1 MLGDIIGELIAEFI
15 SEVIW
20 NLIIKP
26 IGLVLFCIFSA
37 IFKGIFRFFK
47 FIYQR
52 IAAAA
57 VIVTSPIRRLF
68 KREKKDSIMEEPEA
82 ISEMSSATVDDT
94 RFSAR
99 YYDR

>member
-15 SEVIW
+15 SEIIW

-26 IGLVLFCIFSA
+26 IGLVLFCFFSA

-52 IAAAA
+52 ISAAAA
-57 VIVTSPIRRLF
+57 FVTSPIRRLF
-68 KREKKDSIMEEPEA
+68 KREKKSDIMEGPET
-82 ISEMSSATVDDT
+82 ISELASATVDDT

-99 YYDR
+99 YNDR

>member
-26 IGLVLFCIFSA
+26 VGLVLFCIFSA

-57 VIVTSPIRRLF
+57 AFVTSPIRRLF
-68 KREKKDSIMEEPEA
+68 KHEKKDRITEEPET

-94 RFSAR
+94 KISVKFN
-99 YYDR
+99 DQ

>member
-1 MLGDIIGELIAEFI
+1 MLGDILSELIAEFI

-26 IGLVLFCIFSA
+26 IGLVLFYIFA
-37 IFKGIFRFFK
+37 TIFQGIYRFFK

-57 VIVTSPIRRLF
+57 AFVTSPIRRLF
-68 KREKKDSIMEEPEA
+68 NHEKNNDIMEEPEA
-82 ISEMSSATVDDT
+82 ISELSSATVDDT
-94 RFSAR
+94 KISVK
-99 YYDR
+99 YNGQ

>member
-1 MLGDIIGELIAEFI
+1 MLGDIISELISEFI
-15 SEVIW
+15 SEIIW

-26 IGLVLFCIFSA
+26 IGLVLFCILSA

-52 IAAAA
+52 ISAAAA
-57 VIVTSPIRRLF
+57 FVTSPIRRLF

-82 ISEMSSATVDDT
+82 ISQLSSATVDDT
-94 RFSAR
+94 KFPTRH
-99 YYDR
+99 YDH